1 MRNICRPLPEEFWNH
16 VYNIS
21 GGPSCR
27 VTAWEMYRELYGVLG
42 LRDPALAMDANWS
55 ATRNFHG
62 QYYLDA
68 DRLEEVLGFRNDS
81 MGYLYDTF
89 RDQLG
94 GLVPVT
100 RALCRLP
107 FGERLLGSS
116 LRSRLRRV
124 ARRERGTVRFI
135 EAGMEEAI
143 AAYWGSRD
151 GWEAILP
158 LAEWQPF
165 DDWDAVVP
173 IGHGYDES
181 KPEAELTLA
190 DVHGA
195 AEFRG
200 GSCLSEEMATGD
212 WRTPLRFRCAFDHE
226 FDASPRLVMEGGH
239 WCDSCERTSWNY
251 YERAERDPFFAQ
263 VCHPLHPADE
273 PAVSYPKEVHELGV
287 RFGPEG

>member
-1 MRNICRPLPEEFWNH
+1 M
-16 VYNIS
+16 
-21 GGPSCR
+21 
-27 VTAWEMYRELYGVLG
+27 
-42 LRDPALAMDANWS
+42 
-55 ATRNFHG
+55 
-62 QYYLDA
+62 
-68 DRLEEVLGFRNDS
+68 LGFRNDS

-263 VCHPLHPADE
+263 VWHPLHPADE